1 MLERLWYNQLNHI
14 FLDFKVG
21 MLQIVNNLLNTI
33 IFKRNQLIKLFLI
46 IGKYSNVYL
55 KIKELKEFILEW
67 IIMLNYLSKLTLQEE
82 LWNS

>member
-1 MLERLWYNQLNHI
+1 
-14 FLDFKVG
+14 

-33 IFKRNQLIKLFLI
+33 IFKKSQLIKLSLI

-82 LWNS
+82 P

>member
-1 MLERLWYNQLNHI
+1 MLERLWYNQLSHI

-33 IFKRNQLIKLFLI
+33 IFKRSQLIKLFLI
-46 IGKYSNVYL
+46 IGKYSNAYL